1 MRGSGRPI
9 WDDLASAADL
19 AWLDADVH
27 PLPPTPDVLVIGGGA
42 IGLSIAASCTS
53 FGLEVLLVERGQRLA
68 GAASGRA
75 LGGLAPD
82 AHPEL
87 GPEWRAMATHS
98 LALHRELDAHWDY
111 GLRDVDLLVLPDLV
125 IEGQAHCDP
134 LRFCA
139 ALARHAGAVATGV
152 TDERLRDVHP
162 PHIVRATGVHDA
174 PGAGWV
180 KGHLIAT
187 APVDPVLD
195 RLVASVADDVLMVQ
209 LATGQIVAGGT
220 KEPGI
225 DDAAVDD
232 VICER
237 IADAA
242 GVHCGDLTV
251 THRWTCFRPQLAGS
265 LPVIGRVGAEWVASG
280 FYSTGILM
288 APYVGE
294 TIAKMIL
301 EW

>member
-1 MRGSGRPI
+1 MRGTGRPI

-19 AWLDADVH
+19 AWLDADTD
-27 PLPPTPDVLVIGGGA
+27 PLPSTPDVLVIGGGA

-53 FGLEVLLVERGQRLA
+53 FGLDVLLVEREQRLA

-75 LGGLAPD
+75 AGGLAPD

-98 LALHRELDAHWDY
+98 LALHRELDAHWHY
-111 GLRDVDLLVLPDLV
+111 GLRDIDLLVLPDLV
-125 IEGQAHCDP
+125 IENQAHCDP

-139 ALARHAGAVATGV
+139 ALARHVGAIATSV
-152 TDERLRDVHP
+152 TEERLRDVHP
-162 PHIVRATGVHDA
+162 THVVRATGVHDTSEA
-174 PGAGWV
+174 RWI

-187 APVDPVLD
+187 APVEPVLD
-195 RLVASVADDVLMVQ
+195 QMVASVADDVLMIQ
-209 LATGQIVAGGT
+209 LESGHIVAGGT

-225 DDAAVDD
+225 DDASVDET
-232 VICER
+232 ICAR
-237 IADAA
+237 IADVS
-242 GVHCGDLTV
+242 GTHCGDLDV
-251 THRWTCFRPQLAGS
+251 THRWTCFRPH
-265 LPVIGRVGAEWVASG
+265 LPDDQPFMGRVGDEWIASG

-301 EW
+301 DW

>member
-1 MRGSGRPI
+1 MRGTGRPI

-19 AWLDADVH
+19 AWLDADTH
-27 PLPPTPDVLVIGGGA
+27 PLPSTPDVLVIGGGA

-53 FGLEVLLVERGQRLA
+53 FGLDVLLVEREQRLA

-75 LGGLAPD
+75 LGGLSPD

-87 GPEWRAMATHS
+87 GPHWREMATHS
-98 LALHRELDAHWDY
+98 LALHRELDAHWHY

-139 ALARHAGAVATGV
+139 ALARHAGAIATSV
-152 TDERLRDVHP
+152 TEEQLRDVHP
-162 PHIVRATGVHDA
+162 THVVHATGVHATPDA
-174 PGAGWV
+174 RWV
-180 KGHLIAT
+180 KGHLVAT
-187 APVDPVLD
+187 APVEPVLD
-195 RLVASVADDVLMVQ
+195 KMVASVADDVLMVQ
-209 LATGQIVAGGT
+209 LTTGHIIAGGT

-232 VICER
+232 AVCSR
-237 IADAA
+237 IAEVAA
-242 GVHCGDLTV
+242 VHSGELEV
-251 THRWTCFRPQLAGS
+251 TNRWTCFRPY
-265 LPVIGRVGAEWVASG
+265 LPDDQPFIGRIGDVWIASG